1 MTLAELLLKRDPT
14 MTPAQ
19 AREAEQALLR
29 YFELLYKIK
38 KEVCTN
44 EKLTK

>member
-1 MTLAELLLKRDPT
+1 MTLAELLLKRDAS

-19 AREAEQALLR
+19 AKEAEQALLR

-38 KEVCTN
+38 KQEN
-44 EKLTK
+44 KE